1 MVVVGRGP
9 RKGGSMHT
17 RLAVWREIG
26 IAWLAAAILV
36 PGVSRGMQ
44 MRAPGRSP
52 PPPSFK
58 RIIHPEPSL
67 RYATPRYEA
76 EFPAGPMVRRLWDLL
91 EQPLPPEGMR
101 FEEAPLRDIA
111 AWVETTFGVPTDI
124 DARGLEDFGLDSDT
138 PLSVSIEN
146 ASLGAALEQALQPL
160 DLGIMPTA
168 GRPIITTLERIEENM
183 LVGLYPLPLGATDM
197 QAMIDLI
204 QSTIA
209 SDSWDVLGGP
219 ASIRPHDELAILAI
233 SQTADRHREIIRL
246 MRSLD
251 AFGPVDPPAAAARKP
266 AVRVHQVRSP
276 DLAEELAAKLPELCN
291 AALGPEADPEAKV
304 SVVAGRIVVQSA
316 SRPFQVYAEELIRS
330 FDGVEV
336 TTIDEPAR

>member
-1 MVVVGRGP
+1 
-9 RKGGSMHT
+9 MHS
-17 RLAVWREIG
+17 RLAAWRGLG
-26 IAWLAAAILV
+26 IACLASAALV
-36 PGVSRGMQ
+36 PCASRGMQ
-44 MRAPGRSP
+44 MRGPGKSP
-52 PPPSFK
+52 PPPSVK

-67 RYATPRYEA
+67 RYATPQYEA
-76 EFPAGPMVRRLWDLL
+76 EFPAGPMLKRFRELL
-91 EQPLPPEGMR
+91 EQPLPPGGME
-101 FEEAPLRDIA
+101 FNEAPLRDVA
-111 AWVETTFGVPTDI
+111 AWIETTFGVPVDI

-138 PLSVSIEN
+138 PLTVSLDN

-168 GRPIITTLERIEENM
+168 GRPIITTLARIEENM

-209 SDSWDVLGGP
+209 SDSWDTVGGP
-219 ASIRPHDELAILAI
+219 GSIRPHDDLAILVI
-233 SQTADRHREIIRL
+233 SQTTDSHHDIIRL

-251 AFGPVDPPAAAARKP
+251 AFGPVDPPPAAARKP

-276 DLAEELAAKLPELCN
+276 NLADELAAKLPELCN

-304 SVVAGRIVVQSA
+304 SVVAGRIVVQSV

-336 TTIDEPAR
+336 STIKEPGR